1 MLALSTPWVLA
12 AAVLVVAV
20 MTALFWSPLFSR
32 EARDRRRRGRN
43 YRRVSSNRGH
53 ERAVQLNLEVPKKER
68 DPKR

>member
-1 MLALSTPWVLA
+1 MLALSTPWVLG

-20 MTALFWSPLFSR
+20 MMTLFWSPLFSR

-53 ERAVQLNLEVPKKER
+53 ERAVQLNLEAPKGQR